1 MLQSSPVI
9 VTGSQIPNVLF
20 DEEVGLR
27 HKVGEDTSGWPCTRS
42 GGGEGNAA
50 SPVPGRP
57 RAGYVSWPVATRPR
71 PNPEGQRTELR
82 RAPAAPLPPHALPS
96 LLAKPPLPQRAA
108 RGLARRSSARPSPAV
123 GLCAVPAGCRSREPG
138 RTHHLSPSGPHVL
151 LLCQPVLILRVGC
164 VLQ

>member
-1 MLQSSPVI
+1 MLQSLPVI

-20 DEEVGLR
+20 DEEVGLQ
-27 HKVGEDTSGWPCTRS
+27 HKAGGTSQ
-42 GGGEGNAA
+42 GGRAPAPVAARATLRPLSPAGPELAA
-50 SPVPGRP
+50 SPGPRLLALTQIPRGSGQSSAVPQ
-57 RAGYVSWPVATRPR
+57 
-71 PNPEGQRTELR
+71 QRLC
-82 RAPAAPLPPHALPS
+82 LPS
-96 LLAKPPLPQRAA
+96 LLPKPPLPQRAA

-123 GLCAVPAGCRSREPG
+123 GLCAVPASCRSREPG